1 MRLHADRSLPFT
13 EISKLQLQEQTERF
27 TNQQLE
33 SSAFLSLSLSLCF
46 VCVIVISTNVVPSAT
61 TISAT
66 KWRHYNNRNRN
77 TKAPLI
83 NSEPS
88 TGAIHHARR
97 YEFSQVCNAIA
108 NWRRT
113 LLGWE
118 TQSDRNSWLD
128 FLLTLSLSSGKI
140 PWVSIH
146 RHRHPL
152 LFTPEIVRVLCNS
165 LVWFFSPPDRFSVT
179 LYLP

>member
-1 MRLHADRSLPFT
+1 METVCVYMQTGAFHSLKSRNCNYRNKQRDLPTNSWRVQPF
-13 EISKLQLQEQTERF
+13 SLC
-27 TNQQLE
+27 
-33 SSAFLSLSLSLCF
+33 LSLSLCF
-46 VCVIVISTNVVPSAT
+46 VFVIVISTKVVPSAT

-108 NWRRT
+108 NWRWT

-128 FLLTLSLSSGKI
+128 FLLTLSLSHLEKF
-140 PWVSIH
+140 PEPQSIIIVILSSSS
-146 RHRHPL
+146 L
-152 LFTPEIVRVLCNS
+152 LK
-165 LVWFFSPPDRFSVT
+165 
-179 LYLP
+179 